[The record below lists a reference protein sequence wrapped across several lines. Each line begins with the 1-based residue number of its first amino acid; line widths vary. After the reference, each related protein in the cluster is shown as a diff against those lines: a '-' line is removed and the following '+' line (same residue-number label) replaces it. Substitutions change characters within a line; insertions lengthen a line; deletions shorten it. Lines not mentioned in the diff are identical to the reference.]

1 MNECVREA
9 DAWFPNLDESPNWE
23 VEAREKGGVTEAGVP
38 FEFVTY
44 RHG

>member
-1 MNECVREA
+1 MDECVREA
-9 DAWFPNLDESPNWE
+9 DAWFPNLDESPDWE